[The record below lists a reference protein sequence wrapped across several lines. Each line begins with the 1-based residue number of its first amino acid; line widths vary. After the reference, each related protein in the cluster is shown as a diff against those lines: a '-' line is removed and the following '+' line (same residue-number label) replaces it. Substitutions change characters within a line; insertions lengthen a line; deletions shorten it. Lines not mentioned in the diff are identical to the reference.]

1 MTLPE
6 PGSVVSRASRTEP
19 ARGPTPN
26 VAVSGSV
33 NADAVERVDGAY
45 GGETAGT
52 LGRLAAAVSADV
64 DATVQYPDP
73 VLTAEGPWLVLAPLS
88 GFVSTVSTGVGR
100 VTVALDDDSDT
111 TLRRLEDRL
120 SALFEAAR
128 PSHDHYPVA
137 EDSRGVFTSGMT
149 TFALDS
155 VSTDGRPTVT
165 FDASTTP
172 ATRPSEVEARF
183 SDVTGVESVE
193 YESVVG
199 VERAEPSPGFREAVE
214 AAHRRELGDC
224 EYEWLRSPG
233 LFAGIPGSE
242 KVALGTGDP
251 GSTEFTGEQ
260 YETCVDLLESA
271 LSALEVD
278 A

>member
-6 PGSVVSRASRTEP
+6 PGSVASRASRTEP
-19 ARGPTPN
+19 TGEPTPN
-26 VAVSGSV
+26 VAVSGAV
-33 NADAVERVDGAY
+33 NVEAVERVDGGY
-45 GGETAGT
+45 AGDT
-52 LGRLAAAVSADV
+52 VGALGRLAAAVSADV
-64 DATVQYPDP
+64 DAALHYPEP

-100 VTVALDDDSDT
+100 VTVVLDDNSDT
-111 TLRRLEDRL
+111 ALRRLEDRL

-128 PSHDHYPVA
+128 PSHDHYPVT
-137 EDSRGVFTSGMT
+137 EDSRGVFTGGMT

-155 VSTDGRPTVT
+155 VSTDGHPTVT

-183 SDVTGVESVE
+183 SDVTGVKGVE
-193 YESVVG
+193 YEPVVG
-199 VERAEPSPGFREAVE
+199 VERAEPSPGLREAVE

-251 GSTEFTGEQ
+251 GSTEFTSEQ
-260 YETCVDLLESA
+260 YETCIDLLESA